1 PEGWLLVIGYWSLV
15 FGFAPMD
22 LGAPQIEDI
31 FDALAVNQCPN
42 ELSNNRFDMRM
53 NKVEKFG
60 YYPPNC

>member
-1 PEGWLLVIGYWSLV
+1 
-15 FGFAPMD
+15 MD